1 MGVSAVKCS
10 QPLPAA
16 RTPAPPHGAAWLGT
30 ALLASPG
37 DIGPGPQ
44 IAAANRALFGRRVLP
59 KSDFSPKLPAP
70 GPARSQHAQLLF
82 GSGSC
87 VLCLCCFAKRRLFAF
102 ACGDKGFPSTG
113 ANLFY
118 LLPAPNSPQICRL
131 RSAPDSAR
139 TRTAISLSAFL
150 FVIEV
155 KLIRKGKGKKDLS
168 ACLAP
173 TQSGWKGAGL
183 E

>member
-1 MGVSAVKCS
+1 MKCS

-16 RTPAPPHGAAWLGT
+16 RTPAPPRGAAW
-30 ALLASPG
+30 LASPG
-37 DIGPGPQ
+37 DVGPGPQ
-44 IAAANRALFGRRVLP
+44 IPAANRALFGRRVLP
-59 KSDFSPKLPAP
+59 KISGFPPKLPAP

-82 GSGSC
+82 RSGNC

-102 ACGDKGFPSTG
+102 ACEDKGFPSTG

-168 ACLAP
+168 ACLAR